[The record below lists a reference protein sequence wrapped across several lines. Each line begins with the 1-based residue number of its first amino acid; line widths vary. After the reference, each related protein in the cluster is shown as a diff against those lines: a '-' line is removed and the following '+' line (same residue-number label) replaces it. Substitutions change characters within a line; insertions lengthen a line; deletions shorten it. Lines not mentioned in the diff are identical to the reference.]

1 MLQQLVAHF
10 SAVNAKTEMAIER
23 TERDRGSES
32 GRIPLSNHI
41 AQLCVAHPTKNWV

>member
-23 TERDRGSES
+23 TERDR
-32 GRIPLSNHI
+32 IPLSNHI

>member
-23 TERDRGSES
+23 TERDRE
-32 GRIPLSNHI
+32 IPLSNHI